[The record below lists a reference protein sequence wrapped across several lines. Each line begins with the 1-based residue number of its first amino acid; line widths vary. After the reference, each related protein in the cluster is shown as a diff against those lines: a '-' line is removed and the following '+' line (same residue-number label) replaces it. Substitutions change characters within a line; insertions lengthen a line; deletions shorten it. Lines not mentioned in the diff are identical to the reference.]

1 MKARNMSTL
10 GRVLAAIAMATLV
23 TGAMPS
29 PALAQQPPA
38 KAQPK
43 AQPKSDPKPGQA
55 QQPQGGE
62 PQITYSAWIKVCQK
76 GPEANAKRVCFTGR
90 DGRIES
96 GMPVIAAVLIE
107 ADGDARKLLRVTLP
121 LGVSLRPGTRVVIDS
136 GQPMTAPYVIC
147 VPNGCVADYEASGE
161 LIAKMKTGQVINVQA
176 ISEAAQPISL
186 SLPLADFAKAYDGP
200 PTDPKTL
207 EQPKPQ

>member
-1 MKARNMSTL
+1 MKARSMSAF
-10 GRVLAAIAMATLV
+10 GRVLVAVGMAV
-23 TGAMPS
+23 FVIDVAPS
-29 PALAQQPPA
+29 PSFAQQPPA
-38 KAQPK
+38 RAQPK
-43 AQPKSDPKPGQA
+43 AQPKPEQKPGGPG
-55 QQPQGGE
+55 QPQGGE

-76 GPEANAKRVCFTGR
+76 APDANAKRVCFTGR
-90 DGRIES
+90 DGRVES

-107 ADGDARKLLRVTLP
+107 ADGDAKKLLRVTLP

-161 LIAKMKTGQVINVQA
+161 LIAKMKTGQAINVQA

>member
-1 MKARNMSTL
+1 
-10 GRVLAAIAMATLV
+10 
-23 TGAMPS
+23 MPS
-29 PALAQQPPA
+29 SALAQQPPPKGQQKGTPA
-38 KAQPK
+38 PAQPP
-43 AQPKSDPKPGQA
+43 QP
-55 QQPQGGE
+55 GGE
-62 PQITYSAWIKVCQK
+62 PKITYSAWIKVCQK
-76 GPEANAKRVCFTGR
+76 GPEADAKRVCFTGR

-176 ISEAAQPISL
+176 MSEAAQPISL

>member
-1 MKARNMSTL
+1 MKGRNMSAF
-10 GRVLAAIAMATLV
+10 GRVFAAVSMTALV
-23 TGAMPS
+23 IGAISS
-29 PALAQQPPA
+29 PVLAQQPATKGQQKGPPA
-38 KAQPK
+38 P
-43 AQPKSDPKPGQA
+43 A
-55 QQPQGGE
+55 QQPQPGGE
-62 PQITYSAWIKVCQK
+62 PKITYSAWIKVCQK
-76 GPEANAKRVCFTGR
+76 GPDANAKRVCFTGR

-121 LGVSLRPGTRVVIDS
+121 LGVSLRPGTRVVIDG

-161 LIAKMKTGQVINVQA
+161 LIAKMKTGQAINVQA
-176 ISEAAQPISL
+176 MSEAAQPISI

-207 EQPKPQ
+207 EPPKP